1 MKKNIALALAVL
13 MLFSML
19 PVAAAEEDT
28 LEERTYPLY
37 VGSLENE
44 MEATLAFV
52 NGVDD
57 LPYIDI
63 ETWASIYYVVCA
75 YALGMEDTFD
85 FSYEVKDN
93 VAILTRENGYEMTLD
108 PDEDTISFT
117 DYNRFMSFNAEDSM
131 LIEILSASGFND
143 DGENSLFQRNYKA
156 SFDRYG
162 DAKTICLADYDI
174 DIFWSED
181 KLYLPLQT
189 LNDIVFSPA
198 LSMSIMFNGKGV
210 YIVSPSSFNGD
221 GDHGHSEYGE
231 SFYDVEPHTISE
243 ELASFNYRELCLAFD
258 TVYGLKEP
266 HDIKDFRQTFWEIGF
281 DEPLSSTNTAD
292 SDLAIHQF
300 VNYYLDDQHSTFS
313 GISPYSGFESLDK
326 HSEIVS
332 GTATHIMDNHMDRY
346 SDARAEV
353 MGEDQLLYREV
364 GNTAYVMFDS
374 FDVFFDPE
382 DYYAFGLAD
391 DDMMPDTIGLVIY
404 AHNQIMRENSP
415 IENVVIDLSNNTGGV
430 ADAAVFILSWVL
442 GESTISLKDSFTG
455 AMSNGVYRADVNLDR
470 EFNEKDTLE
479 SKNVFCLIS
488 PVSFSCGNL
497 VPAAL
502 KASQVVTLLGTKSGG
517 GSCVVQPMTSATGSR
532 FNISGQHRLSFLKN
546 GSFYDIDEGVDPD
559 YAITNIHNYY
569 DREAL
574 TEFINN
580 LF

>member
-1 MKKNIALALAVL
+1 MKKSIAIILSVL

-19 PVAAAEEDT
+19 PIASAEADT
-28 LEERTYPLY
+28 LEERTYPCY
-37 VGSLENE
+37 IGSLDNSV
-44 MEATLAFV
+44 EATLAFL

-57 LPYIDI
+57 LPYIDM
-63 ETWASIYYVVCA
+63 ETWGSILYVVCA
-75 YALGMEDTFD
+75 YALGNEDFD
-85 FSYEVKDN
+85 LSYEMDGSTLV
-93 VAILTRENGYEMTLD
+93 LTRENGYDMTID
-108 PDEDTISFT
+108 ANEDTISFT
-117 DYNRFMSFNAEDSM
+117 DYNRFLSFDSEDSM
-131 LIEILSASGFND
+131 LIEILSSSGYNEN
-143 DGENSLFQRNYKA
+143 GESSLFQRNRKA

-162 DAKTICLADYDI
+162 DAKTIYLADYGI
-174 DIFWSED
+174 DAFIVED
-181 KLYLPLQT
+181 EFYLPLQT
-189 LNDIVFSPA
+189 LNDIIFSPA
-198 LSMSIMFNGKGV
+198 LSVSILFNGEGLYV
-210 YIVSPSSFNGD
+210 ASGDSFEGD
-221 GDHGHSEYGE
+221 GEYGRNDYGV
-231 SFYDVEPHTISE
+231 SYHSVEPHAISE

-266 HDIKDFRQTFWEIGF
+266 HDIKNFSQTFWEIGF

-300 VNYYLDDQHSTFS
+300 LNYYLDDQHSTYTS
-313 GISPYSGFESLDK
+313 ISPYSEIDSLDA

-332 GTATHIMDNHMDRY
+332 GTATHIMDKHMERY
-346 SDARAEV
+346 ADAREKV
-353 MGEDQLLYREV
+353 MGENIMPYQEV
-364 GNTAYVMFDS
+364 GNTAYIMFDG
-374 FDVFFDPE
+374 FEMNFEPE
-382 DYYAFGLAD
+382 DYYAFGLD
-391 DDMMPDTIGLVIY
+391 DDAPMPDTIGLVIY
-404 AHNQIMRENSP
+404 AHHQITRENSP

-430 ADAAVFILSWVL
+430 ADAAVFVLSWVL

-470 EFNEKDTLE
+470 EFDAKDTLE
-479 SKNVFCLIS
+479 NKNVFCLIS

-517 GSCVVQPMTSATGSR
+517 GSCVVQPMSSATGSL

-559 YAITNIHNYY
+559 FAIKDISHYY

-574 TEFINN
+574 TEYINN